1 VGGGVMDFKYEG
13 TEELVDLILQGDIEP
28 TYDYLEIL
36 TPRDFDYDEI
46 NRDKPVSW
54 IGNHYLLD
62 IPVEN
67 IHFMEGNQWYLGH
80 AMALYEGIENNTIK
94 YLNPPVARVYR
105 ITAEDIK
112 RTQKYERDGEL
123 EYQMSMTSPWERSDL
138 RTYNA
143 QLLDGNHRA
152 LAAIAAGASTITVY
166 VSQNY
171 RDEIY
176 KKDWLR
182 H

>member
-1 VGGGVMDFKYEG
+1 M
-13 TEELVDLILQGDIEP
+13 
-28 TYDYLEIL
+28 
-36 TPRDFDYDEI
+36 
-46 NRDKPVSW
+46 SW

-80 AMALYEGIENNTIK
+80 AAAIYEGIENGEIK
-94 YLNPPVARVYR
+94 YLEPPAARVYR
-105 ITAEDIK
+105 VTASDIK
-112 RTQKYERDGEL
+112 STQKHERDGDL
-123 EYQMSMTSPWERSDL
+123 EYDMGMVEPWEQEDL

-171 RDEIY
+171 RENVY

-182 H
+182 Y

>member
-1 VGGGVMDFKYEG
+1 MGFKYEG
-13 TEELVDLILQGDIEP
+13 TEELVNLIQSGEIEP
-28 TYDYLEIL
+28 TYGYLEIL

-46 NRDKPVSW
+46 NRDRPVSW
-54 IGNHYLLD
+54 IGNHYLVD

-80 AMALYEGIENNTIK
+80 AAAIYEGIEEGRIK
-94 YLNPPVARVYR
+94 YLHPPAARVYR
-105 ITAEDIK
+105 VTAADIK
-112 RTQKYERDGEL
+112 MSQKYEREGEL
-123 EYQMSMTSPWERSDL
+123 EYQMGMVEPWERENL
-138 RTYNA
+138 REYEA

-166 VSQNY
+166 VGDNY
-171 RDEIY
+171 RDNIY

>member
-1 VGGGVMDFKYEG
+1 MSDFKFEG
-13 TEELVDLILQGDIEP
+13 TEELVDAILSRQYEP
-28 TYDYLEIL
+28 TYDYLEVL
-36 TPRDFDYDEI
+36 TPGDFDYDEI
-46 NRDKPVSW
+46 NRDTPVSW
-54 IGNHYLLD
+54 IGRHYLLD

-80 AMALYEGIENNTIK
+80 AAALYEGIEGGWIK
-94 YLNPPVARVYR
+94 YLYPPAARVYR
-105 ITAEDIK
+105 VTADDIK
-112 RTQKYERDGEL
+112 QSQRFERDGQL
-123 EYQMSMTSPWERSDL
+123 EYQMGMTSPWEKSDL

-166 VSQNY
+166 VSENY
-171 RDEIY
+171 RENVY